1 MTDKLA
7 NILTVALAFAAIIS
21 PSITA
26 IINNR
31 YHLKLRKLEI
41 EADNKKS
48 NNQAKKDI
56 YMGFLQ
62 YAGKYLY
69 FDHPEY
75 MKEYGEYFFR
85 ILPLVSPDL
94 RNKLIEFNKLM
105 TNDRHTAGRLLEE
118 LTPDI
123 KKELEEL
130 N

>member
-41 EADNKKS
+41 EADNQKS
-48 NNQAKKDI
+48 NTQAKKDV

-69 FDHPEY
+69 FNHPEY

-85 ILPLVSPDL
+85 VLPLVSPDL
-94 RNKLIEFNKLM
+94 RDKLIEFNRLM
-105 TNDRHTAGRLLEE
+105 SKDRHKAGEMLEE
-118 LTPDI
+118 LAPDI

-130 N
+130 D

>member
-41 EADNKKS
+41 EADRRKTDIQS
-48 NNQAKKDI
+48 KKDI

-69 FDHPEY
+69 LGQATALQEL
-75 MKEYGEYFFR
+75 GEYIYR
-85 ILPLVSPDL
+85 LLPLVSPDL
-94 RNKLIEFNKLM
+94 RNKLIEFNKLLA
-105 TNDRHTAGRLLEE
+105 TDRHTAGRLLEE
-118 LTPDI
+118 LAPDI

>member
-7 NILTVALAFAAIIS
+7 NILTIALAFAAIIS

-41 EADNKKS
+41 DADNKKS
-48 NNQAKKDI
+48 NKQAKKDI

-69 FDHPEY
+69 YDHPEY

-85 ILPLVSPDL
+85 LLPLVSPDL
-94 RNKLIEFNKLM
+94 RSKLIEFNRLM
-105 TNDRHTAGRLLEE
+105 VNDRRSAGKMLEE
-118 LTPDI
+118 LTPAI

>member
-48 NNQAKKDI
+48 NNLAKKDI

-69 FDHPEY
+69 LGQATALQEL
-75 MKEYGEYFFR
+75 GEYIYR
-85 ILPLVSPDL
+85 LLPLVSPDL
-94 RNKLIEFNKLM
+94 RNKLIEFNKLLA
-105 TNDRHTAGRLLEE
+105 NDRHTAGRLLEE

>member
-7 NILTVALAFAAIIS
+7 NILTIALAFAAIIS

-41 EADNKKS
+41 EADRRKTDIQS
-48 NNQAKKDI
+48 KKDI

-69 FDHPEY
+69 FNHPEY

-94 RNKLIEFNKLM
+94 RNKLIEFNKLLQ
-105 TNDRHTAGRLLEE
+105 NDRHTAGRLLEE